1 MMSVSDRTRE
11 IEAPLVDE
19 WYEWPTPVDWPFYL
33 RLLRQRGDSGVP
45 RMVYLD
51 GSLLLMTPSLPHE
64 ERKERLNRLVHE
76 VAVGCGIP
84 YRPTAS
90 TTWKRRSRRGGVEG
104 DHTYYLAN
112 EPTIRGKREVD
123 LRADPPPDLA
133 VEVVYSHDV
142 TRAIEVYRRL
152 GVPEVWVAT
161 ERRFQ
166 ILAPDRPGR
175 GRRYREVGRS
185 VGFPFLSAEE
195 IADRVYRDAPD
206 GELRWA
212 IELRDWV
219 RETLVP
225 RLDAGGRAP

>member
-1 MMSVSDRTRE
+1 MSISDRTRDF
-11 IEAPLVDE
+11 EALLVDE

-33 RLLRQRGDSGVP
+33 RLLRHRGDSSVP

-64 ERKERLNRLVHE
+64 ERKERLNRLVNGVVLE
-76 VAVGCGIP
+76 CRIP
-84 YRPTAS
+84 CRPTAS

-104 DHTYYLAN
+104 DHSYYLAN
-112 EPTIRGKREVD
+112 EPVVRSKKEID

-161 ERRFQ
+161 ERKFS
-166 ILAPDRPGR
+166 ILGLDRPGR
-175 GRRYREVGRS
+175 GRRYRELDRS
-185 VGFPFLSAEE
+185 AGFPFLTSEE
-195 IADRVYRDAPD
+195 IADWVYREAPE
-206 GELRWA
+206 GETGWLLELLDWIR
-212 IELRDWV
+212 IEV
-219 RETLVP
+219 VP
-225 RLDAGGRAP
+225 RLGAGGQGP